1 MLLDGSIVDQT
12 HILMSVLGTYRD
24 LTYIGQYHKMICNI
38 MPKQSFYYIFH
49 ILGLFICSDKDFIAV
64 ISYLCIA
71 ERYFVTT
78 DAHTFR
84 ES

>member
-12 HILMSVLGTYRD
+12 HILRSVLGIYRD
-24 LTYIGQYHKMICNI
+24 LTYIGQYYKMICNI

-49 ILGLFICSDKDFIAV
+49 ILGLFICSDKDVIAV
-64 ISYLCIA
+64 ISNLCIA
-71 ERYFVTT
+71 ETDFVTT
-78 DAHTFR
+78 GAHTFP